1 LATESTPRRSRPGAP
16 AGPFD
21 AELDAPTRED
31 LGRRLRALLEVGS
44 LDVRGMAQGLEVE
57 PEVVVIALRELRAQ
71 PGGRLRSAIHLGR
84 VTWTWERLPDEG
96 APEPPEGETEAGPS
110 ARRGKD
116 RRAEDDR
123 PKRSAKKGKA
133 KGKKG

>member
-21 AELDAPTRED
+21 VELDAPTRED
-31 LGRRLRALLEVGS
+31 LGRRLRALLEAGS
-44 LDVRGMAQGLEVE
+44 LDVRGMALGLEVE

-71 PGGRLRSAIHLGR
+71 PGGRLRSAIQLGR
-84 VTWTWERLPDEG
+84 VTWTWERAQDEG
-96 APEPPEGETEAGPS
+96 APAGPAGETGVAPPG
-110 ARRGKD
+110 RRGKD
-116 RRAEDDR
+116 RRTEDDR